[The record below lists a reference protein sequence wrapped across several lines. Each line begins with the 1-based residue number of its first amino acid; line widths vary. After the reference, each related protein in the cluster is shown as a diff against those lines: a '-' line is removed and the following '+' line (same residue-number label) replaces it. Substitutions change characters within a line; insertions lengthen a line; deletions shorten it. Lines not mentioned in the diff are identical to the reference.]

1 MTNENM
7 LINDVKKPMNILKMS
22 DMVNPHFGK
31 LWNTK
36 CPYVI
41 AKGGRGSFKSS
52 VISLWLVLAMKQ
64 QTQEQHHVN
73 IICIRE
79 NQA

>member
-1 MTNENM
+1 MTSENM

-41 AKGGRGSFKSS
+41 AKGGRGSFKPS
-52 VISLWLVLAMKQ
+52 VISL
-64 QTQEQHHVN
+64 
-73 IICIRE
+73 
-79 NQA
+79 